1 MDALQALADV
11 FYACVGTGV
20 AVRHPPV
27 RRASIHGDDR
37 PPLKGGGIL
46 LQPRV
51 TVEHPAL
58 VHATRE
64 RIGGGALQLVTGLF
78 ESGVFE
84 ELDNAVRATYAQTFR
99 PLVDEAALW
108 ARMQQYVE
116 TGCSTEVCGVLTP
129 AHAIAS
135 FTDGDG
141 RGLSNHFR
149 SDSSPGRAHDR
160 TARHHHSLAAWGRWR
175 HLGRGALRTQH
186 PLLSV

>member
-11 FYACVGTGV
+11 FYACVGTGA

-27 RRASIHGDDR
+27 RRASIRGDDR

-58 VHATRE
+58 MHATRE

-99 PLVDEAALW
+99 PLVDKAALW
-108 ARMQQYVE
+108 ASDAAIRRN
-116 TGCSTEVCGVLTP
+116 GVLYGGVWRVDTCTR
-129 AHAIAS
+129 HRI
-135 FTDGDG
+135 FHG
-141 RGLSNHFR
+141 RRWER
-149 SDSSPGRAHDR
+149 SVK
-160 TARHHHSLAAWGRWR
+160 SL
-175 HLGRGALRTQH
+175 
-186 PLLSV
+186 PV